1 MSEMNATRLM
11 GFLQDNTLR
20 EVQFEIGDHNFSLMK
35 SRFDDE
41 TDFLYLLDEF
51 RHSPYTIG
59 GSAKYSGVY
68 SYRTGMLFDLC
79 YALHWNMSGIEHTSH
94 AEWFDSI
101 SRRVNNEIMRMVS
114 NGKIEVTAAAEEP
127 WNGMEYFV
135 KYRLEEEAMQCFYS
149 GNKPTYAPHFKIE
162 HMSADEFVRSINHTD
177 EAIEK
182 YASEFVLQNALHI
195 IQRLQQIPMVLGRLE
210 ELESTPGEHHIRRR
224 IIRSIHD
231 EKMVRA
237 VIEKDGQQMEIR
249 IKGSTLKNTDR
260 YSYYTYSMDAP
271 SRNEFLKLY
280 GKNAELW
287 PQDIVSI
294 SYGKKTLYHKAMSES
309 DSMAS

>member
-1 MSEMNATRLM
+1 
-11 GFLQDNTLR
+11 
-20 EVQFEIGDHNFSLMK
+20 
-35 SRFDDE
+35 
-41 TDFLYLLDEF
+41 
-51 RHSPYTIG
+51 
-59 GSAKYSGVY
+59 
-68 SYRTGMLFDLC
+68 
-79 YALHWNMSGIEHTSH
+79 
-94 AEWFDSI
+94 
-101 SRRVNNEIMRMVS
+101 MRKVS
-114 NGKIEVTAAAEEP
+114 TGKIEVTAAAEEP

-210 ELESTPGEHHIRRR
+210 ELEATPGEHHIRRR

-237 VIEKDGQQMEIR
+237 VIEKDGQQMGIR

-271 SRNEFLKLY
+271 SRNEFLKMY

-287 PQDIVSI
+287 PRDIVSI
-294 SYGKKTLYHKAMSES
+294 SYGKKTLYHKDMSES
-309 DSMAS
+309 DSMAF

>member
-1 MSEMNATRLM
+1 MSEMNSAQLM
-11 GFLQDNTLR
+11 DFLRDNTQR
-20 EVQFEIGDHNFSLMK
+20 EVRFEIGDHNFSLIK

-59 GSAKYSGVY
+59 GGAKYSGVY
-68 SYRTGMLFDLC
+68 SYRTGRLFDLC

-94 AEWFDSI
+94 AEWYAEI
-101 SRRVNNEIMRMVS
+101 SRQVNNEIMRKIS
-114 NGKIEVTAAAEEP
+114 NGKIEVTSAAEEP

-162 HMSADEFVRSINHTD
+162 EMSAEEFVRSINHTD
-177 EAIEK
+177 EVIEK
-182 YASEFVLQNALHI
+182 YADEFILRNALHI
-195 IQRLQQIPMVLGRLE
+195 IQRLQQIPMVLQRLE
-210 ELESTPGEHHIRRR
+210 ELESTPSEHHIRRR

-237 VIEKDGQQMEIR
+237 VIEKDGQQMVIR

-260 YSYYTYSMDAP
+260 YSYFLYSMDAP
-271 SRNEFLKLY
+271 SRNEFQKLY

-287 PQDIVSI
+287 PRDIVSI
-294 SYGKKTLYHKAMSES
+294 SYGKKELYRREEV
-309 DSMAS
+309 DGE